1 MKHCTVDL
9 YEYFGFERPE
19 GGQGYLACYLHDALA
34 FIGENRHRPA
44 MIALPGGGYA
54 YCSAREGE
62 PIASQFFAA
71 DYQSF
76 VLTYSTAP
84 VRFPA
89 ALREAAMAIVYIR
102 ENAEALGVN
111 PNEIAAVGFSA
122 GGHLCASIA
131 TMFDSPELAGILS
144 RGISAR
150 PDAVLLGYPVISY
163 LEKPHRG
170 SFENLCG
177 EDEAL
182 RRRLSLETQ
191 VTENSAP
198 AFIFHTVTDAAVP
211 VKNSLVFASAYEEK
225 GVPFSMHLYE
235 SGVHGLS
242 LGNYITDNLTQNNPP
257 RSADFG
263 TWLPMAITW
272 LSERGFAPKQV

>member
-1 MKHCTVDL
+1 MRYCTVDL
-9 YEYFGFERPE
+9 YEYFGLARPD
-19 GGQGYLACYLHDALA
+19 GGQGYLECYLHNPCA
-34 FIGENRHRPA
+34 FINENRHRPA
-44 MIALPGGGYA
+44 MIALPGGAYV

-89 ALREAAMAIVYIR
+89 ALREAAMAFIYIR
-102 ENAEALGVN
+102 ENAETLGVL
-111 PNEIAAVGFSA
+111 PNEVAAVGFSA

-131 TMFDSPELAGILS
+131 TLFEAEELSDLLS
-144 RGISAR
+144 RGVSAR

-163 LEKPHRG
+163 LQKPHRG

-182 RRRLSLETQ
+182 RCRQIGRAH
-191 VTENSAP
+191 V
-198 AFIFHTVTDAAVP
+198 
-211 VKNSLVFASAYEEK
+211 
-225 GVPFSMHLYE
+225 
-235 SGVHGLS
+235 
-242 LGNYITDNLTQNNPP
+242 
-257 RSADFG
+257 
-263 TWLPMAITW
+263 
-272 LSERGFAPKQV
+272 